1 MKYQLILVDD
11 HKLVAEGISTLIGQL
26 EDFELIA
33 QYNDARE
40 ALNKVPLL
48 KPDLLITDLD
58 MPYLN
63 GLELISQLKQDNSQ
77 LKFVLLTMHLDRATV
92 KQCIKL
98 GVEGYILKNAQASE
112 FQHCLQTI
120 QAGHSYYTPQAMQS
134 LVDKASEIKAT
145 ALKKTQLLSARE
157 LEILVLVAKGLST
170 KEISDALHIAVR
182 TTETHRKAIM
192 QKLEVSNVAGMVRIA
207 VQEGLLG

>member
-1 MKYQLILVDD
+1 
-11 HKLVAEGISTLIGQL
+11 
-26 EDFELIA
+26 
-33 QYNDARE
+33 
-40 ALNKVPLL
+40 
-48 KPDLLITDLD
+48 
-58 MPYLN
+58 
-63 GLELISQLKQDNSQ
+63 
-77 LKFVLLTMHLDRATV
+77 
-92 KQCIKL
+92 
-98 GVEGYILKNAQASE
+98 
-112 FQHCLQTI
+112 
-120 QAGHSYYTPQAMQS
+120 MQS

-145 ALKKTQLLSARE
+145 ALKKTQLLSTRE